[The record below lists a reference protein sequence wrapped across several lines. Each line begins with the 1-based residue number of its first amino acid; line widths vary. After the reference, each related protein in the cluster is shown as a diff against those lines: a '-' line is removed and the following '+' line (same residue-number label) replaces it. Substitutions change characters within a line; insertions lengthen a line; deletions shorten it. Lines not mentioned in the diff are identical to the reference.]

1 MSLDTANQDL
11 LTAILRAQSVSAHFQ
26 PQVAARSQ
34 DVMGLEALCRGIDP
48 RDGRLIPPK
57 ELFDL
62 AASDEA
68 LIALDRLCRRKA
80 LETFREINGPDGG
93 LLLSLNFEAG
103 LLDKGV
109 CGSGHIIN
117 LVRELGLDPRRIIIE
132 IVESKVRDLAA
143 LERFAAAYKD
153 YGFLLALDD
162 LGAGHSNL
170 ERVGVIKPDVIKI
183 DRSLISGL
191 DQHYHH
197 QEITRALLGLSHK
210 IGALVVAEGVETE
223 AEALAALELGVDVMQ
238 GYYFARPAPGVES
251 LALCQRRMRQVA
263 ANFRS
268 YALEKIA
275 AKQTKRGVFEAV
287 AEGIAHELARLAA
300 PELDRHL
307 AGLLSEHPYLEC
319 LYVLDAE
326 GVQVSGTVCDPDK
339 LDTKRRAI
347 FWPAPKGADQS
358 LKRYYLLLKAGLER
372 YVSEPYISLASGKLC
387 LTVSCWFIDRD
398 RQRRILCADFTS
410 EPAAPAEP
418 GLAALA
424 VPA

>member
-1 MSLDTANQDL
+1 VDNADADL
-11 LTAILRAQSVSAHFQ
+11 LKLILREQSVVIHFQ

-48 RDGRLIPPK
+48 RDGRVISPK
-57 ELFDL
+57 ELFAL
-62 AASDEA
+62 ATSDRL
-68 LIALDRLCRRKA
+68 LIDLDRLCRRKA
-80 LETFREINGPDGG
+80 MEAFREINGADGG
-93 LLLSLNFEAG
+93 LLLSLNFEAA

-109 CGSGHIIN
+109 RGSGHIIN
-117 LVRELGLDPRRIIIE
+117 LTRQLNLDPRRIIIE

-143 LERFAAAYKD
+143 LERFVADHKD

-162 LGAGHSNL
+162 LGSGHSNL
-170 ERVGVIKPDVIKI
+170 ERVAIIKPDVIKI

-191 DQHYHH
+191 DHHYHH
-197 QEITRALLGLSHK
+197 QEVTRALLGLSHK

-223 AEALAALELGVDVMQ
+223 GEALAALELGVDVMQ
-238 GYYFARPAPGVES
+238 GFFFARPAPGQDS
-251 LALCQRRMRQVA
+251 LAQCQRRMRQVA
-263 ANFRS
+263 SRFRG

-275 AKQTKRGVFEAV
+275 AKQTKRGIFEAV
-287 AEGIAHELARLAA
+287 AEGIAREVARLTS
-300 PELDRHL
+300 PELDGHL

-326 GVQVSGTVCDPDK
+326 GIQISGTVCDPEK

-347 FWPAPKGADQS
+347 FWPAPKGSDQS

-387 LTVSCWFIDRD
+387 LTVSCWFLDRD
-398 RQRRILCADFTS
+398 RRRCILCADFTS
-410 EPAAPAEP
+410 EPAAPAEAGLA
-418 GLAALA
+418 GLAASA
-424 VPA
+424 